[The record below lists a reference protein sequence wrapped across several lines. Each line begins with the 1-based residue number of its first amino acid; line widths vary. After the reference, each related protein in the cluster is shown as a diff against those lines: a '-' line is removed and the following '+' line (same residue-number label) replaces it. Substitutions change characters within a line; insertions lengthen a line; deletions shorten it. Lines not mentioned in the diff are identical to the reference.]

1 MVVLL
6 FLDAKKRYIVLV
18 MNYKVMPRDVKADLP
33 ELVCTILENLTLFV
47 FFLAQLRLKQFSEFS
62 FSVWRRVPRAR
73 SHRAPVAQ
81 LVEHRDVMREVVS
94 STPAGPYSGS

>member
-18 MNYKVMPRDVKADLP
+18 MNYEVMPRDVKADLP
-33 ELVCTILENLTLFV
+33 ELVCTILENLTLFL
-47 FFLAQLRLKQFSEFS
+47 FFLPTSGSNSSLK
-62 FSVWRRVPRAR
+62 

-81 LVEHRDVMREVVS
+81 LVEHRAVMREVVR